1 MQQEDPSLTSDHIW
15 GPDDGDMSEAKRRDE
30 NVLGMS
36 CLNVLGGFYW
46 TRTGVQTKGGRDVYN
61 ANDCGLSRFRSPP
74 KACLHVFALHMQIT
88 RMHKK
93 IELSPSFKVSQIV
106 SALLQPILHRGDP
119 GWKPISGWPQTVFA
133 TSAGYFTCGRTS
145 HASIQPLNISINNC
159 YLSGDYISQIG
170 VDARLVG
177 AGEGD
182 DSVNTLSFNNTYG
195 FGDGVSIVP
204 VDNTK
209 KRAVDDHLQ
218 RISVVGVARGR
229 FDIYTSYAAA

>member
-1 MQQEDPSLTSDHIW
+1 MQRRNRDIDH
-15 GPDDGDMSEAKRRDE
+15 
-30 NVLGMS
+30 
-36 CLNVLGGFYW
+36 
-46 TRTGVQTKGGRDVYN
+46 TGQ
-61 ANDCGLSRFRSPP
+61 
-74 KACLHVFALHMQIT
+74 
-88 RMHKK
+88 
-93 IELSPSFKVSQIV
+93 
-106 SALLQPILHRGDP
+106 
-119 GWKPISGWPQTVFA
+119 
-133 TSAGYFTCGRTS
+133 
-145 HASIQPLNISINNC
+145 LNISINNC